1 MALKKR
7 ESLLFQRMR
16 KNIKK
21 AHFTRIESST
31 VQGIPDVHG
40 CIDSKSFWIE
50 MKSTEDKF
58 PVLSKFQMAWCYE
71 YQRHGGNVFVLHSA
85 LSHRALKLYKVSG
98 EVDPSSPSSFSRS
111 LVLVYTSP
119 DPVPSLAWRQL
130 RMQLVRNS
138 SWQRNLVWYTW
149 KVCKDYSRVKL
160 WPPSM
165 ERVQRGETSV
175 VLIYHLSPPAGPC
188 WPVAFT
194 KSSFLI
200 LVSSFPFLVLVP
212 ASLACQRL
220 HLTDSRLAWNL

>member
-111 LVLVYTSP
+111 LVLLYSSP
-119 DPVPSLAWRQL
+119 DPVPVLAWRQL

-138 SWQRNLVWYTW
+138 S
-149 KVCKDYSRVKL
+149 
-160 WPPSM
+160 
-165 ERVQRGETSV
+165 
-175 VLIYHLSPPAGPC
+175 
-188 WPVAFT
+188 
-194 KSSFLI
+194 
-200 LVSSFPFLVLVP
+200 
-212 ASLACQRL
+212 
-220 HLTDSRLAWNL
+220 